1 MHKLLEAG
9 VKIVAVPQDA
19 GGEFVG
25 EASVTLLQSA
35 ERLIQGLIKGFSV
48 VDGAKDPKRCR
59 ARNETGRHAVLIP
72 AHFSI
77 PSVGLEG
84 TATSRRGMRPAR

>member
-1 MHKLLEAG
+1 MHQLLEPG
-9 VKIVAVPQDA
+9 VEIVPVPQDT

-25 EASVTLLQSA
+25 ETAVALLQSSQGV
-35 ERLIQGLIKGFSV
+35 IQGLIKGLSF
-48 VDGAKDPKRCR
+48 VDGPKDAKRR
-59 ARNETGRHAVLIP
+59 RTGGKAGRSPPLVP
-72 AHFSI
+72 AHLSI